1 MCLSR
6 VLEIVVTGGGMV
18 GTGTGVVGEAEWS
31 FVQSAD
37 DQAQS
42 AG

>member
-1 MCLSR
+1 
-6 VLEIVVTGGGMV
+6 MV
-18 GTGTGVVGEAEWS
+18 GSGTGVVGESEWS